1 MSNNVTQ
8 CKIGEY
14 SIILCNC
21 WLNIKA
27 EQRYSKFISRI
38 TVSSR
43 GEKDSE
49 KTTSF
54 SSWLGATTPLRT
66 HVADSTL
73 RIPPTKQ
80 EKNEPR
86 TDGAVYQVCSP
97 VVLQI
102 GHKFLCVSH
111 CLMHSVWKLCP
122 HSSAP
127 RSSPFLYSSYK
138 SHNIPKQEYECTKYY
153 VWDKN
158 WFCIFEDNLCEEYGL
173 TRHILQGSV
182 SGSSVLLS
190 TYFCRFKRLTIAS
203 SVNPVDTFPMRSS
216 RANSSWRYK
225 C

>member
-8 CKIGEY
+8 CKIVEY

-43 GEKDSE
+43 GEKDNFRDLQE
-49 KTTSF
+49 AKKTTSF
-54 SSWLGATTPLRT
+54 SSSLRATTPLRT
-66 HVADSTL
+66 HVADSTDL
-73 RIPPTKQ
+73 RIPPTNQ

-86 TDGAVYQVCSP
+86 TDGAVSYVCSP

-127 RSSPFLYSSYK
+127 RSSPFLYSS
-138 SHNIPKQEYECTKYY
+138 
-153 VWDKN
+153 
-158 WFCIFEDNLCEEYGL
+158 
-173 TRHILQGSV
+173 
-182 SGSSVLLS
+182 
-190 TYFCRFKRLTIAS
+190 
-203 SVNPVDTFPMRSS
+203 
-216 RANSSWRYK
+216 
-225 C
+225 